1 MNPLYLTSKI
11 LTVKQKFTNSK
22 QILTLSLKR
31 RLENNLH
38 LSNSHL
44 QRALTLCYDNFSSK
58 RLINMQSLTA
68 GKNQQISNLP
78 GLVKFNLKQE
88 EEALKNSFY
97 PKIIALFGTG
107 ASARVF
113 EQSES
118 FRSCLKCIV
127 EQSLQA
133 WVEHLSTAEILI
145 LAISS
150 GILRILIKLKSN

>member
-1 MNPLYLTSKI
+1 M
-11 LTVKQKFTNSK
+11 
-22 QILTLSLKR
+22 R
-31 RLENNLH
+31 
-38 LSNSHL
+38 
-44 QRALTLCYDNFSSK
+44 
-58 RLINMQSLTA
+58 SLTT
-68 GKNQQISNLP
+68 GKNLQISNLP

-133 WVEHLSTAEILI
+133 QILTS
-145 LAISS
+145 LEEWTQLMKSS
-150 GILRILIKLKSN
+150 LPPRFSMQLTLDRPDDDTDKGTLEFYPSKETGFIVQDDIKSDFQKVIQRILS